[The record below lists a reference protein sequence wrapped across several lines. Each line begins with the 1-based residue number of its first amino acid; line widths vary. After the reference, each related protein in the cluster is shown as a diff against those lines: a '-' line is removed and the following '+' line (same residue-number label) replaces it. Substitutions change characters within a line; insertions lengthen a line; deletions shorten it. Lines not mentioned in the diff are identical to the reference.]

1 MNKKIY
7 YFFLVIAVLML
18 LFGLFNWQINGAGS
32 PEKIPKLT
40 DTNKNE
46 NSIGFYKVKISNSA
60 KVNYQIEK
68 TSSKS
73 SVTTFY
79 NYYIAKIEHS
89 DLNLVI
95 ETVNPGTV
103 EINKEYII
111 QKSSLQKLA
120 QDYFEK
126 SYPTKQL
133 IYANISTES
142 AYWNNQNPVI
152 NFSYVLFAILG
163 VVYFRYLLRNLG
175 NSVFNFTRSRLKKKK
190 TPPDES
196 NSPIAKY

>member
-1 MNKKIY
+1 MKKIS

-18 LFGLFNWQINGAGS
+18 LFGLFNWQINNAGN

-46 NSIGFYKVKISNSA
+46 NSTGFYKVKISNSA
-60 KVNYQIEK
+60 KVNYQVEK
-68 TSSKS
+68 TSSRS

-79 NYYIAKIEHS
+79 NYYIAKIENS

-95 ETVNPGTV
+95 ETVNPRTV

-111 QKSSLQKLA
+111 QKSSLEKLA
-120 QDYFEK
+120 QDFFEK
-126 SYPTKQL
+126 SNPTKKL

-142 AYWNNQNPVI
+142 AYWNNQNPLI
-152 NFSYVLFAILG
+152 TFSYVLFVISG
-163 VVYFRYLLRNLG
+163 VAYFRYLLKNFG
-175 NSVFNFTRSRLKKKK
+175 NSIFNFTRSRLKKKE

-196 NSPIAKY
+196 NSPIAKH

>member
-1 MNKKIY
+1 MKKIS

-18 LFGLFNWQINGAGS
+18 LFGLFNWQINNAGNPS
-32 PEKIPKLT
+32 KITNLS

-46 NSIGFYKVKISNSA
+46 NSTGFYKVKISNSA
-60 KVNYQIEK
+60 KVNYQVEK
-68 TSSKS
+68 TSSRS

-79 NYYIAKIEHS
+79 NYYIAKIENS

-95 ETVNPGTV
+95 ETVNPRTV

-111 QKSSLQKLA
+111 QKSSLEKLA
-120 QDYFEK
+120 QDFFEK
-126 SYPTKQL
+126 SNPTKKL

-142 AYWNNQNPVI
+142 AYWNNQNPLI
-152 NFSYVLFAILG
+152 TFSYVLFVISG
-163 VVYFRYLLRNLG
+163 VAYFRYLLKNFG
-175 NSVFNFTRSRLKKKK
+175 NSIFNFTRSRLKKKE